1 MSQGQIVKDFKCETL
16 SSEPY
21 KPGKLLDIPSDV
33 AKASVRVI
41 PVTRRHIPEEEKTNT
56 NRVFFTVD
64 KL

>member
-1 MSQGQIVKDFKCETL
+1 MSQGQIVDFKCDTL

-21 KPGKLLDIPSDV
+21 KPSGLQDVPSDA

-41 PVTRRHIPEEEKTNT
+41 LVTWRHIPEEGKTNT
-56 NRVFFTVD
+56 NGAFFTVD